1 MSTDETIVAV
11 STPPGR
17 GGIGIVRVSGQEAFA
32 ISKII
37 CKTPPSK
44 VRHATLSAFIDNSGS
59 KIDTGIVLYY
69 EGPHSYTGEDLVEI
83 QAHGNPLILDELVRA
98 FCCHQARIARPGEFT
113 ERAFRN
119 NKIDLSQA
127 EAVADVINSQTIR
140 AVKSAQR
147 SMSGE
152 FGAIVQQLIQQI
164 QMTRAELEAAIDFSD
179 EVVSNDVLKEQ
190 KNKNKCLISA
200 LVKLEK
206 RSLLGARLTEGLKVV
221 IAGAPNAG
229 KSSLLNKLADSDR
242 SIVSDIPGTTRDTV
256 EFDTNIEGVPVR
268 ICDTAGIH
276 ESNDV
281 IEKEGIRR
289 TIQIL
294 DTADIIIHLMGAG
307 VSEPYV
313 GEEIGLKAPVGGKTV
328 RVFNKIDQYPE
339 VKLKYASQE
348 QTPVFVSALTGEGID
363 DLRRAI
369 LSASDTAETSENE
382 ITARSRHVVAL
393 KKALVHLRS
402 ISQDSFLK
410 SPELV
415 SENYRNAIQALDV
428 ISGRYSTEDMLGDI
442 FSKFCIGK

>member
-1 MSTDETIVAV
+1 M
-11 STPPGR
+11 
-17 GGIGIVRVSGQEAFA
+17 
-32 ISKII
+32 
-37 CKTPPSK
+37 
-44 VRHATLSAFIDNSGS
+44 
-59 KIDTGIVLYY
+59 
-69 EGPHSYTGEDLVEI
+69 
-83 QAHGNPLILDELVRA
+83 
-98 FCCHQARIARPGEFT
+98 
-113 ERAFRN
+113 
-119 NKIDLSQA
+119 
-127 EAVADVINSQTIR
+127 
-140 AVKSAQR
+140 
-147 SMSGE
+147 
-152 FGAIVQQLIQQI
+152 
-164 QMTRAELEAAIDFSD
+164 AIDFSD
-179 EVVSNDVLKEQ
+179 EVASNDLLKEQ

-206 RSLLGARLTEGLKVV
+206 RSLIGARLTEGLKVV

-229 KSSLLNKLADSDR
+229 KSSILNKLADSDR
-242 SIVSDIPGTTRDTV
+242 SIVADIPGTTRDTV

-276 ESNDV
+276 ESNDF

-307 VSEPYV
+307 VLEPYV
-313 GEEIGLKAPVGGKTV
+313 GEEIGLKVPVGAKTL

-339 VKLKYASQE
+339 LKLKYASQD
-348 QTPVFVSALTGEGID
+348 QSLVFVSALTGEGID
-363 DLRRAI
+363 DLRSAI
-369 LSASDTAETSENE
+369 LSASDTAATSENE

-393 KKALVHLRS
+393 KKALVHLRL
-402 ISQDSFLK
+402 ISQDSFLT

>member
-1 MSTDETIVAV
+1 M
-11 STPPGR
+11 
-17 GGIGIVRVSGQEAFA
+17 RVSGQEAFA

-164 QMTRAELEAAIDFSD
+164 QLTRAELEAAIDFSD
-179 EVVSNDVLKEQ
+179 EVVSNDLLKEQ

-276 ESNDV
+276 ASNDF

-289 TIQIL
+289 TIQLL
-294 DTADIIIHLMGAG
+294 DTADIIIHLMGGG

-313 GEEIGLKAPVGGKTV
+313 GEEIGLKAPVGAKTL

-339 VKLKYASQE
+339 LKLKYASKE
-348 QTPVFVSALTGEGID
+348 QYPVFVSALTGEGID
-363 DLRRAI
+363 DLRSAI
-369 LSASDTAETSENE
+369 LSASDTAATSENE

-402 ISQDSFLK
+402 ISQDSFLS

-428 ISGRYSTEDMLGDI
+428 ISGRYSTEDLLGDI

>member
-1 MSTDETIVAV
+1 LSTDETIVAV

-83 QAHGNPLILDELVRA
+83 QAHGNPLILDELVRT
-98 FCCHQARIARPGEFT
+98 FCSHQARPARPGEFT

-164 QMTRAELEAAIDFSD
+164 QLTRAELEAAIDFSD
-179 EVVSNDVLKEQ
+179 EVVSNDLLKEQ

-200 LVKLEK
+200 LVELEK

-276 ESNDV
+276 ASNDF

-289 TIQIL
+289 TIQLL
-294 DTADIIIHLMGAG
+294 DTADIIIHLMGGG

-313 GEEIGLKAPVGGKTV
+313 GEEIGLKAPVGAKTL

-339 VKLKYASQE
+339 LKLKYASKE
-348 QTPVFVSALTGEGID
+348 QYPVFVSALTGEGID
-363 DLRRAI
+363 DLRSAI
-369 LSASDTAETSENE
+369 LSASDTAATSENE

-402 ISQDSFLK
+402 ISQDSFLS

-428 ISGRYSTEDMLGDI
+428 ISGRYSTEDLLGDI